1 MFVRLNILLLLLV
14 YCSINSSHSQDMVAN
29 KNIPNYETIT
39 FGSGCF
45 WCTEAIFKLVNGVI
59 KAVPGY
65 SGGDEPNPT
74 YELICSGETDY
85 AEVVQVTY
93 DPTVIT
99 FKELLEIYWKTHD
112 PTTINRQGADVGPQY
127 RSVIFYHTE
136 KQKEEAE
143 FYMEEL
149 DKAGIWTKPI
159 VTEISSFINFYQ
171 AEEYHTNF
179 YKNNPANAYCN
190 FVITPKVEKF
200 KKVFSDHLIK

>member
-1 MFVRLNILLLLLV
+1 
-14 YCSINSSHSQDMVAN
+14 MVTN
-29 KNIPNYETIT
+29 KNVPNSETIT

-45 WCTEAIFKLVNGVI
+45 WCTEAILELVKGVTVV
-59 KAVPGY
+59 VPGY
-65 SGGDEPNPT
+65 SGGNEPDPT
-74 YELICSGETDY
+74 YELICSGETNY
-85 AEVVQVTY
+85 AEVVQITY
-93 DPTVIT
+93 DPAIVS

-143 FYMEEL
+143 FYMEVL
-149 DKAGIWTKPI
+149 DKAGIWNKPI
-159 VTEISSFINFYQ
+159 VTEISPYINFYK

-179 YKNNPANAYCN
+179 YMNNPANAYCN